1 METET
6 GRPASSGR
14 KIFVYIR
21 YTLVVKTISV
31 GQLRQNPTAAL
42 DALERG
48 EEFEITRHR
57 KVIGRLVPAN
67 PIRFVTWGRMQDV
80 IRATPLRDD
89 SWWGEIESDR
99 ALEDVE
105 PDVFER
111 EEARRRRQTERE
123 QQP

>member
-1 METET
+1 M
-6 GRPASSGR
+6 
-14 KIFVYIR
+14 
-21 YTLVVKTISV
+21 KTISV

-67 PIRFVTWGRMQDV
+67 PIRFVTWERFKEILD
-80 IRATPLRDD
+80 ATPLADD
-89 SWWGEIESDR
+89 SWWEEIKADR
-99 ALEDVE
+99 AAEDAE

-111 EEARRRRQTERE
+111 EEIRRRQRE
-123 QQP
+123 QQQ

>member
-1 METET
+1 M
-6 GRPASSGR
+6 
-14 KIFVYIR
+14 
-21 YTLVVKTISV
+21 KTISV

-67 PIRFVTWGRMQDV
+67 PIRFVTWERMQE
-80 IRATPLRDD
+80 IIKATPLSDD
-89 SWWGEIESDR
+89 SWWEEIKANR
-99 ALEDVE
+99 AAEDAE

-111 EEARRRRQTERE
+111 AEIRRRQRAE
-123 QQP
+123 QAQP

>member
-1 METET
+1 
-6 GRPASSGR
+6 
-14 KIFVYIR
+14 
-21 YTLVVKTISV
+21 VKTISV

-67 PIRFVTWGRMQDV
+67 PIRFVTWERFKQILD
-80 IRATPLRDD
+80 ATPLADD
-89 SWWGEIESDR
+89 SWWEEIKADR
-99 ALEDVE
+99 AAEDAE

-111 EEARRRRQTERE
+111 EEIRRRQRE
-123 QQP
+123 QQQ